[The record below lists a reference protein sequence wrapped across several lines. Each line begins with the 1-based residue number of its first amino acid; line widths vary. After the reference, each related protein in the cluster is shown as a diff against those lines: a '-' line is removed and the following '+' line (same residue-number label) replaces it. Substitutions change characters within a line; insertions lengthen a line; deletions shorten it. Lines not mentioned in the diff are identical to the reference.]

1 MTVRIEITGE
11 NAPAFMAELRRVV
24 AGLMPLEV
32 RGEFPSV
39 QVQLAKAETAAVVEA
54 SRPIATA
61 AESFELPPDTN
72 GEPAPVVKRRAGRP
86 AKKKSESA
94 SEEFPGVDPAPRV
107 ALPLQPAAPM
117 DFATFKKSLQSLVA
131 HDDKVQVDALFDVM
145 KKYDVTTIKG
155 LSALDALKYLPLLA
169 DVEQAI
175 VAVKS

>member
-1 MTVRIEITGE
+1 MIELNLKFTG
-11 NAPAFMAELRRVV
+11 ADDAEVLD
-24 AGLMPLEV
+24 
-32 RGEFPSV
+32 
-39 QVQLAKAETAAVVEA
+39 QVMRFADRFRPVEAEQAAVVEA

-72 GEPAPVVKRRAGRP
+72 GEPAPKRRAGRP
-86 AKKKSESA
+86 AKKKLESA
-94 SEEFPGVDPAPRV
+94 ASAPAALADPAPRV